1 MTITRDADGEAYHHG
16 LQCSVRSASYSF
28 RERRGRLDMETLC
41 GCDMSGC
48 IAFFE
53 AIDPEVEEIEER
65 RRGKKERPPE
75 GGPSPSQILLG

>member
-1 MTITRDADGEAYHHG
+1 MVWAIPRG
-16 LQCSVRSASYSF
+16 LGF
-28 RERRGRLDMETLC
+28 REQRGRLDMETLC
-41 GCDMSGC
+41 CCDMSGC

-75 GGPSPSQILLG
+75 GGPSSPQISLGLSEAGC